1 MTYSYERKTIV
12 STTEILI
19 GEEDPPQENNI
30 CISSLHV
37 CSQNKK
43 DVSLQ
48 SIASLL
54 LAFDIKVCSRWGCIA
69 QRQLFSLQLAA
80 PGLNLSSPD
89 LFMMN
94 FRVQCSEK

>member
-54 LAFDIKVCSRWGCIA
+54 LAFDIKVCSR
-69 QRQLFSLQLAA
+69 
-80 PGLNLSSPD
+80 GLH
-89 LFMMN
+89 
-94 FRVQCSEK
+94 CSEAAFFFAASSSGFESQLS